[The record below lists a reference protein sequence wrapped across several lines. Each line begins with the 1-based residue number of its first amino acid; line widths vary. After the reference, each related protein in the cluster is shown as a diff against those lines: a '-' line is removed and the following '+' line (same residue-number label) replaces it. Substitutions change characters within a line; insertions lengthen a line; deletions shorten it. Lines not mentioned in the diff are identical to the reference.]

1 MNEQTKQ
8 KLMNF
13 LKRFWILI
21 IFCLVML
28 VGVFILI
35 EQQSELNAV
44 KQRNEQLSSEVN
56 KLEKQ
61 CENLEGE
68 LSFAGSDSYSEDA
81 ARDKLGWVKED
92 EIVFKEGDE
101 ATGTDEASKTPEP
114 SQTSSSD
121 TNNDAQDDNK
131 QEP

>member
-61 CENLEGE
+61 CRKPG
-68 LSFAGSDSYSEDA
+68 
-81 ARDKLGWVKED
+81 R
-92 EIVFKEGDE
+92 
-101 ATGTDEASKTPEP
+101 
-114 SQTSSSD
+114 
-121 TNNDAQDDNK
+121 
-131 QEP
+131 

>member
-44 KQRNEQLSSEVN
+44 
-56 KLEKQ
+56 
-61 CENLEGE
+61 
-68 LSFAGSDSYSEDA
+68 
-81 ARDKLGWVKED
+81 
-92 EIVFKEGDE
+92 
-101 ATGTDEASKTPEP
+101 
-114 SQTSSSD
+114 
-121 TNNDAQDDNK
+121 
-131 QEP
+131 